1 MSNNVYLT
9 PYFPSLMLKTEM
21 TEFNNIKD
29 ELIKWIIDYQKENT
43 SINRSNIG
51 GWHSI
56 SNIFEVDDFKK
67 YSCLIKKEVDHC
79 LTNVLDNF
87 SFEITESW
95 ININGKGNF
104 NLTHTHPESDFSA
117 VLWVLTLGEKSG
129 RLEFENPHTFEQ
141 SRVLTKLKQ
150 KIKKDFNCDKSH
162 WFVPNDGVLL
172 MFPSN
177 LRHMVFPNTTDTSR
191 ISISFNINIKDK

>member
-117 VLWVLTLGEKSG
+117 VLWTR
-129 RLEFENPHTFEQ
+129 RLA
-141 SRVLTKLKQ
+141 
-150 KIKKDFNCDKSH
+150 
-162 WFVPNDGVLL
+162 
-172 MFPSN
+172 
-177 LRHMVFPNTTDTSR
+177 
-191 ISISFNINIKDK
+191 